1 MRKVAIRGDWREI
14 LRNGLAGLK
23 ACATY
28 DLVRSTEELVER
40 QKIEKQTPCAQG
52 RESIM
57 AMQERKR
64 DQLTTASAFLP
75 DLREQPPITRSRR
88 NTLGGQL
95 QRIPPVSLIRRIK
108 SEYDRLDA
116 PQRFRTCTVSCTG
129 LSGGNQF
136 RSWQM
141 VLASPSEPLS
151 QLEVLV
157 VDCQATAA
165 APRGHLL
172 EIGWARARKAI
183 THAHSSLI
191 ALPDG
196 EQIPPAVARITG
208 ISERMMTAA
217 VDRHLAWRELSDQA
231 ASLAQQPAPTVIH
244 FARFEQPFLRTLAT
258 DVFPLDVVCTRDIAR
273 RLLPNLPRC
282 SLRALAG
289 YFGRGVGSLRRSA
302 DHVEATAFVWHELV
316 GLLDR
321 HGVSTWGALHD
332 WLAGPAEPIGRR
344 RRIWPMPRDVRLSL
358 PAAPGI
364 YRMLRTDGSVLYVG
378 KAASLHHRVNSY
390 FRKQAGVPE
399 RLLEMLSQAR
409 AISFDVTPSALEA
422 ALLEPDEIKRHRPP
436 YNVALTTASR
446 SLWFTPLDL
455 SARGRQPSPH
465 CPFGP
470 FASAE
475 TLDQFAALARA
486 GRAALTPG
494 SRGPD
499 DRTFTAGYD
508 RLCATH
514 PELSRV
520 DLSDYAKLLRL
531 GTRLWREGRRD
542 RDVDEDYAN
551 ETRRSLTVWTPEFV
565 QVSLEWLALRAA
577 LARRRAIWLTRLFE
591 SSVVW
596 REPGD
601 SRARLIVIE
610 NSEVVLSAAA
620 DAHATPPIPPGYR
633 RPVAARREAFTL
645 GSFDR
650 LRVLTTELKRL
661 IAAAAPMALRLDAGP
676 ALDEPRLASALWWV

>member
-1 MRKVAIRGDWREI
+1 
-14 LRNGLAGLK
+14 
-23 ACATY
+23 
-28 DLVRSTEELVER
+28 
-40 QKIEKQTPCAQG
+40 
-52 RESIM
+52 
-57 AMQERKR
+57 
-64 DQLTTASAFLP
+64 
-75 DLREQPPITRSRR
+75 
-88 NTLGGQL
+88 
-95 QRIPPVSLIRRIK
+95 
-108 SEYDRLDA
+108 
-116 PQRFRTCTVSCTG
+116 
-129 LSGGNQF
+129 
-136 RSWQM
+136 M

-172 EIGWARARKAI
+172 EIGWARGLGTTI
-183 THAHSSLI
+183 THAHASLI

-208 ISERMMTAA
+208 ISEHMMRSA
-217 VDRHLAWRELSDQA
+217 VDGRRAWRELTDQA
-231 ASLAQQPAPTVIH
+231 ASLTHQPAPTVIH
-244 FARFEQPFLRTLAT
+244 FARFEQPFLRTLAAG
-258 DVFPLDVVCTRDIAR
+258 VFPLDVVCTRDIAR

-289 YFGRGVGSLRRSA
+289 YFGRAVGALRRSA

-332 WLAGPAEPIGRR
+332 WLAGPAKPIRRR

-358 PAAPGI
+358 PTAPGI
-364 YRMLRTDGSVLYVG
+364 YRMLRTDGSVLYIG

-409 AISFDVTPSALEA
+409 AISFDVTPSPLEA

-446 SLWFTPLDL
+446 ALWFTSLDL
-455 SARGRQPSPH
+455 SARSRQPSPH

-520 DLSDYAKLLRL
+520 DLSDSAKLLRL

-542 RDVDEDYAN
+542 RDV
-551 ETRRSLTVWTPEFV
+551 
-565 QVSLEWLALRAA
+565 
-577 LARRRAIWLTRLFE
+577 
-591 SSVVW
+591 
-596 REPGD
+596 G
-601 SRARLIVIE
+601 
-610 NSEVVLSAAA
+610 
-620 DAHATPPIPPGYR
+620 
-633 RPVAARREAFTL
+633 
-645 GSFDR
+645 
-650 LRVLTTELKRL
+650 
-661 IAAAAPMALRLDAGP
+661 
-676 ALDEPRLASALWWV
+676 